1 MKNKR
6 TLAHILA
13 LFTSVVW
20 GTTFVSTRILITNG
34 LSPHG
39 IMFVRFIIGYIM
51 LCILSK
57 GRIKVKSLKEE
68 FLFALAGLCGMTLY
82 QLFENVALSYTQA
95 SNVSVLI
102 SIAPLITGILASR
115 FSGEKLTN
123 SFLLG
128 FIISISGIFII
139 GLNDSFVLKISPK
152 GDLLAILGAVVWGF
166 YSIITK
172 ALGSRGYNII
182 SVTRRIFFYG
192 MTITAFVMPALGF
205 DITLSYF
212 TTPKFL
218 FNLMYLGLI
227 ASAICFVT
235 WNYAIKILGA
245 TKSSVYIYL
254 NPLITILFSVMFL
267 SEHITTYMVIGTV
280 LIVTGLLISEMRD
293 KRAKKLS

>member
-182 SVTRRIFFYG
+182 IVTRRIFFYG

>member
-6 TLAHILA
+6 TLAHIFA
-13 LFTSVVW
+13 LFTAIVW
-20 GTTFVSTRILITNG
+20 GTTFVSTRMLITEG

-39 IMFVRFIIGYIM
+39 IMFVRFVIGYIM

-57 GRIKVKSLKEE
+57 GRIKVKFVKEE
-68 FLFALAGLCGMTLY
+68 LLFALAGLCGMTLY

-102 SIAPLITGILASR
+102 SIAPLVTGILASR

-139 GLNDSFVLKISPK
+139 GINDSFVLKISPK
-152 GDLLAILGAVVWGF
+152 GDLLAILGALVWGF

-172 ALGSRGYNII
+172 ALGTRGYNII

-192 MTITAFVMPALGF
+192 MTITALVMPLLGF
-205 DITLSYF
+205 DITLKYF

-218 FNLMYLGLI
+218 FNLMYLGLV

-235 WNYAIKILGA
+235 WNYAIKMLGA
-245 TKSSVYIYL
+245 SKSSVYIYL
-254 NPLITILFSVMFL
+254 NPLVTILFSVLFL
-267 SEHITTYMVIGTV
+267 NEHITVYMVIGTV
-280 LIVTGLLISEMRD
+280 LIVSGLLVSQMRN
-293 KRAKKLS
+293 KRSK

>member
-1 MKNKR
+1 MKSKK
-6 TLAHILA
+6 TIAHIFA
-13 LFTSVVW
+13 LFTAFVW
-20 GTTFVSTRILITNG
+20 GTTFVSTRMLITEG

-39 IMFVRFIIGYIM
+39 IMFVRFVIGYIM

-57 GRIKVKSLKEE
+57 GRIKVKSFKEE
-68 FLFALAGLCGMTLY
+68 LLFALAGLCGMTLY

-115 FSGEKLTN
+115 FSGEKLTK
-123 SFLLG
+123 SFLIG

-139 GLNDSFVLKISPK
+139 GINDSFVLKISPK
-152 GDLLAILGAVVWGF
+152 GDLLAMLGAVVWGF

-172 ALGSRGYNII
+172 ALGTRGYNII

-192 MTITAFVMPALGF
+192 MTITLLVMPVLGF
-205 DITLSYF
+205 DITLGYF

-218 FNLMYLGLI
+218 MNLMYLGI
-227 ASAICFVT
+227 VASAICFVT
-235 WNYAIKILGA
+235 WNFAIKTLGA

-254 NPLITILFSVMFL
+254 NPLVTILFSVIFL
-267 SEHITTYMVIGTV
+267 NEHITSYMIVGTI
-280 LIVTGLLISEMRD
+280 LIVSGLLISETRD
-293 KRAKKLS
+293 NRSK

>member
-172 ALGSRGYNII
+172 ALGTRGYNII

-192 MTITAFVMPALGF
+192 MTITAFIMPALGF

>member
-192 MTITAFVMPALGF
+192 MTITALVMPALGF
-205 DITLSYF
+205 DVTLSYF

-254 NPLITILFSVMFL
+254 NPLITMLFSVVFL

>member
-192 MTITAFVMPALGF
+192 MTITALVMPALGF

>member
-68 FLFALAGLCGMTLY
+68 ILFALAGLCGMTLY

-172 ALGSRGYNII
+172 ALGTRGYNII

-192 MTITAFVMPALGF
+192 MTITAFIMPALGF

>member
-6 TLAHILA
+6 ALAHILA

-68 FLFALAGLCGMTLY
+68 FLFFLAGLCGMTLY

-102 SIAPLITGILASR
+102 SIAPLLTGILAS
-115 FSGEKLTN
+115 SLLKEKLTK

-139 GLNDSFVLKISPK
+139 GINDSFVLKISPK

-172 ALGSRGYNII
+172 ALGTRGYNII

-192 MTITAFVMPALGF
+192 MVITALIMPALGF

-235 WNYAIKILGA
+235 WNYAIKTLGA
-245 TKSSVYIYL
+245 TQSSVYIYL
-254 NPLITILFSVMFL
+254 NPLITILFSVVFL
-267 SEHITTYMVIGTV
+267 NEHITPYMIAGTV
-280 LIVTGLLISEMRD
+280 LIVMGLLISERRD
-293 KRAKKLS
+293 KRGK

>member
-6 TLAHILA
+6 TLAHIFA
-13 LFTSVVW
+13 LFTAVVW
-20 GTTFVSTRILITNG
+20 GTTFVSTRMLITEG

-39 IMFVRFIIGYIM
+39 IMFVRFVIGYIM

-68 FLFALAGLCGMTLY
+68 FLFLLAGLCGMTLY

-139 GLNDSFVLKISPK
+139 GINDSFVLKISPK
-152 GDLLAILGAVVWGF
+152 GDLLAILGAIVWGF

-172 ALGSRGYNII
+172 ALGTRGYNII

-192 MTITAFVMPALGF
+192 MMITALVMPILGF
-205 DITLSYF
+205 DITLEYF

-235 WNYAIKILGA
+235 WNYAIKTLGA

-254 NPLITILFSVMFL
+254 NPLVTILFSVVFL
-267 SEHITTYMVIGTV
+267 NEHITTYMVVGTV
-280 LIVTGLLISEMRD
+280 LIVSGLLISEMRD

>member
-20 GTTFVSTRILITNG
+20 GTTFVSTRLLITNG

-68 FLFALAGLCGMTLY
+68 FLFFLAGLCGMTLY

-102 SIAPLITGILASR
+102 SVAPLITGILASR

-152 GDLLAILGAVVWGF
+152 GDLLAILGAAVWGF
-166 YSIITK
+166 YSIIIK
-172 ALGSRGYNII
+172 ALGSRSYNII

-192 MTITAFVMPALGF
+192 MTITAFVMPSLGF
-205 DITLSYF
+205 DITVSYF

-235 WNYAIKILGA
+235 WYYAIKILGA
-245 TKSSVYIYL
+245 AKSSVYIYL
-254 NPLITILFSVMFL
+254 NPLITILFSVVFL
-267 SEHITTYMVIGTV
+267 NEHITAYMVVGTV

-293 KRAKKLS
+293 KRGKKLS